1 MNFKFLTFMF
11 NVLLCFSKIN
21 CDMMPIIRVEMNNAG
36 FHRDLQYTIEF
47 DYPLAGKDCEL
58 YLEQKLPA
66 AVYVNVDQ
74 LDDLKRL
81 KKLDAIYPKF
91 VDVELP
97 TEKAK
102 EYTVLLHGAPKI
114 TENLKLPI
122 HFRYH
127 SPGDTSFV
135 NVEISTPE
143 VFMRCPG
150 DDLTN
155 YDELLEDPNN
165 DYCLTNDKFI
175 LPQDT
180 TAASASAVTDS
191 SDCDWKLLKKTTRLK
206 APLIAKI
213 PIGDAKSFQ
222 TVLYATI
229 LISWIASIWFVY
241 ESQSISRKIN
251 YKLENQR
258 ILDKKYN

>member
-1 MNFKFLTFMF
+1 MLHSNKILFVFHFLLYIE
-11 NVLLCFSKIN
+11 NIN

-58 YLEQKLPA
+58 YIEQTLPA

-81 KKLDAIYPKF
+81 KKLNAIYPKF
-91 VDVELP
+91 VDVEIP
-97 TEKAK
+97 TEKAN
-102 EYTVLLHGAPKI
+102 EFTVLLHGAPKI

-135 NVEISTPE
+135 NVEIGTPE
-143 VFMRCPG
+143 MYMRCPG
-150 DDLTN
+150 DDLSN
-155 YDELLEDPNN
+155 YDELLADPYN
-165 DYCLTNDKFI
+165 DYCLYDNKFI
-175 LPQDT
+175 LPQY
-180 TAASASAVTDS
+180 SAPD
-191 SDCDWKLLKKTTRLK
+191 DCDWKLLKKTTRLK
-206 APLIAKI
+206 APLTAKI
-213 PIGDAKSFQ
+213 PIGDAKSYQ
-222 TVLYATI
+222 PILYATI
-229 LISWIASIWFVY
+229 IVSWIASIWFVF
-241 ESQSISRKIN
+241 ESQAISKKIN
-251 YKLENQR
+251 HKLENQR